1 MILLPSHPIP
11 QVNSVGFGEGG
22 SELKGLSP
30 SPAPPFPPAA
40 RVPAPTRM
48 RCMTRPP
55 HACRTPPALR
65 ERTDTGQGAGRLGR
79 NEWRGGFP
87 ELRGS
92 PSPTHTHTAISFSH
106 SNVGGAGLACRWWGE
121 WRGGALRDGG
131 GVRRQC
137 GEGRSANR
145 PTLVLMAGLLSPPA
159 GQGGRGRHGPF
170 PKPPPRPPWVH
181 EPPNAEAA
189 ACHPP
194 LPKEKVSCPLPTHPH
209 SPPK

>member
-92 PSPTHTHTAISFSH
+92 PSPTHTHTAISFSWQTSSLLYFSWGDKGKKRKCKLSYSH
-106 SNVGGAGLACRWWGE
+106 SENLWFHAILSQLKVTN
-121 WRGGALRDGG
+121 LRSSDT
-131 GVRRQC
+131 
-137 GEGRSANR
+137 E
-145 PTLVLMAGLLSPPA
+145 T
-159 GQGGRGRHGPF
+159 
-170 PKPPPRPPWVH
+170 
-181 EPPNAEAA
+181 
-189 ACHPP
+189 
-194 LPKEKVSCPLPTHPH
+194 
-209 SPPK
+209 